1 MSTAA
6 GVDQAVILVGGQGTR
21 MRPLTD
27 TRPKP
32 MLPLLDLPFVERQ
45 VDHLARAGVTT
56 IVFSCGY
63 RPREIEEYFGDGSSR
78 GLTMGYV
85 VDPEPLGTAG
95 AIANA
100 ESLLHEGDVF
110 VLNGDILTDL
120 DLAALV
126 AHHRGLGAEAT
137 IALTPV
143 DDPSA
148 FGLVRT
154 DADGRVTEFVE
165 KPGPDALI
173 PGEPYRI
180 NAGTYVL
187 SASARA
193 AIPHGE
199 QVSIERDTF
208 PLLAARGGVGAMA
221 SDCYW
226 RDIGTPASYL
236 DAHLD
241 VLDGRVGFIPSP
253 GAAWVS
259 PDAAVSPDAVIAP
272 GACVGPG
279 ATVAAGAHVAS
290 AVIGEGARVGENAT
304 VDGAVIGRDVA
315 VLPGATVRGLVVVG
329 DGASIG
335 EGLALDGPLSVD
347 TGALVR
353 DDDPR

>member
-1 MSTAA
+1 MSVQA

-27 TRPKP
+27 TLPKP
-32 MLPLLDLPFVERQ
+32 MLPLLGVPFVERQ
-45 VDHLARAGVTT
+45 VDHLARAGVTHV
-56 IVFSCGY
+56 VFSCGY

-78 GLTMGYV
+78 GMQMAYV

-100 ESLLHEGDVF
+100 ESLLHPGDVF

-126 AHHRGLGAEAT
+126 AHHRELRAEAT

-154 DADGRVTEFVE
+154 DDDGRVTGFVE
-165 KPGPDALI
+165 KPAPDALI

-187 SASARA
+187 SAAARA
-193 AIPHGE
+193 AIPHGM

-208 PLLAARGGVGAMA
+208 PLLAARGSVGALS

-241 VLDGRVGFIPSP
+241 VLAGRVGFIPSP
-253 GAAWVS
+253 GAAWIAD
-259 PDAAVSPDAVIAP
+259 DARVDPTADVGP
-272 GACVGPG
+272 GACVSPG
-279 ATVAAGAHVAS
+279 ASVGPRARVRDAVVGAGCTV
-290 AVIGEGARVGENAT
+290 GEGAHIE
-304 VDGAVIGRDVA
+304 GAVLGRDVT
-315 VLPGATVRGLVVVG
+315 VEPGAEITGMVVAG
-329 DGASIG
+329 DGSTVPAGLHLSGPADVPTGSVASG
-335 EGLALDGPLSVD
+335 
-347 TGALVR
+347 
-353 DDDPR
+353 

>member
-1 MSTAA
+1 MSPPAA
-6 GVDQAVILVGGQGTR
+6 VRQAVILVGGQGTR

-27 TRPKP
+27 TLPKP

-45 VDHLARAGVTT
+45 VHHLRAAGVER
-56 IVFSCGY
+56 IIFSCGY
-63 RPREIEEYFGDGSSR
+63 RPREIEGYFGDGASR
-78 GLTMGYV
+78 GLEVGYV

-100 ESLLHEGDVF
+100 EGLLDDRDAF

-120 DLAALV
+120 DLGALV
-126 AHHRGLGAEAT
+126 AHHRALGAEAT

-143 DDPSA
+143 TDPRA

-154 DADGRVTEFVE
+154 DAHGRVSEFVE
-165 KPGPDALI
+165 KPGPDELI

-187 SASARA
+187 TPAARA
-193 AIPHGE
+193 MIPRGQ

-226 RDIGTPASYL
+226 RDIGTPGSYL

-241 VLDGRVGFIPSP
+241 LLSGHVGFIPSP
-253 GAAWVS
+253 GEAWVS
-259 PDAAVSPDAVIAP
+259 PDARVHPTATVGD

-279 ATVAAGAHVAS
+279 VTLGPDCVVAGC
-290 AVIGEGARVGENAT
+290 VIGAGTE
-304 VDGAVIGRDVA
+304 
-315 VLPGATVRGLVVVG
+315 VG
-329 DGASIG
+329 DGARVHG
-335 EGLALDGPLSVD
+335 AVLGRQVTVGPGARLTGLVVAGDKAVVPKGVAVAGPASLASGSV
-347 TGALVR
+347 ASR
-353 DDDPR
+353 

>member
-1 MSTAA
+1 MSAPA
-6 GVDQAVILVGGQGTR
+6 GVRQAVILVGGQGTR

-27 TRPKP
+27 TLPKP

-45 VDHLARAGVTT
+45 VDHLSAAGVERV
-56 IVFSCGY
+56 VFSCGY
-63 RPREIEEYFGDGSSR
+63 RPREIEEYFGDGASR
-78 GLTMGYV
+78 GLQVGYV

-100 ESLLHEGDVF
+100 EELLDDDDVF

-165 KPGPDALI
+165 KPGADQLV

-187 SASARA
+187 SPSARR
-193 AIPHGE
+193 AIPHGQ

-226 RDIGTPASYL
+226 RDIGTPGSYL

-241 VLDGRVGFIPSP
+241 LLSGRVGFIPSP

-259 PDAAVSPDAVIAP
+259 PDALVDASATIGP

-279 ATVAAGAHVAS
+279 AVVGAGATVADCVVGAGTS
-290 AVIGEGARVGENAT
+290 VGEEAM
-304 VDGAVIGRDVA
+304 VDGAVLGRQVT
-315 VLPGATVRGLVVVG
+315 VGPGARVTGLVVAG
-329 DGASIG
+329 DGAMVP
-335 EGLALDGPLSVD
+335 EGMAVAGPATIPTGSV
-347 TGALVR
+347 AS
-353 DDDPR
+353 P

>member
-1 MSTAA
+1 VSAPA
-6 GVDQAVILVGGQGTR
+6 GVRQAVILVGGQGTR

-27 TRPKP
+27 TLPKP

-45 VDHLARAGVTT
+45 VDHLRAAGVER

-63 RPREIEEYFGDGSSR
+63 RPREIEEYFGDGSSW
-78 GLTMGYV
+78 GLELGYV

-100 ESLLHEGDVF
+100 EPLLDDDDVF

-126 AHHRGLGAEAT
+126 AHHCGLGAEAT

-143 DDPSA
+143 DDPGA

-165 KPGPDALI
+165 KPGVDELI
-173 PGEPYRI
+173 PGEPFRI

-187 SASARA
+187 SPSARR
-193 AIPHGE
+193 AIPRGQ

-226 RDIGTPASYL
+226 RDIGTPGSYL

-241 VLDGRVGFIPSP
+241 LLSGRVGFIPSP

-259 PDAAVSPDAVIAP
+259 TGATVDASAIIGD

-279 ATVAAGAHVAS
+279 AVVGAGAVVADC
-290 AVIGEGARVGENAT
+290 VVGAGTQVGEEAL
-304 VDGAVIGRDVA
+304 VDGAVLGRQVT
-315 VLPGATVRGLVVVG
+315 VGPGARVTGLVVAG
-329 DGASIG
+329 DGAIVPDAMAVS
-335 EGLALDGPLSVD
+335 GPATIPTGSVAS
-347 TGALVR
+347 T
-353 DDDPR
+353 

>member
-1 MSTAA
+1 MNAPA

-45 VDHLARAGVTT
+45 VDHLANHGVTT

-63 RPREIEEYFGDGSSR
+63 RPREIEEYFGDGTSR

-100 ESLLHEGDVF
+100 EDLLHEGDVF

-143 DDPSA
+143 DDPGA

-165 KPGPDALI
+165 KPSPDQLI

-187 SASARA
+187 SASARE
-193 AIPHGE
+193 AIPRGQ

-208 PLLAARGGVGAMA
+208 PLLAARGGVGAMP

-253 GAAWVS
+253 GAAWVD
-259 PDAAVSPDAVIAP
+259 PAATVDPSATVDG

-279 ATVAAGAHVAS
+279 AVVAAGAVVQG
-290 AVIGEGARVGENAT
+290 AVVGSGSTVGQGATVRGAVLGRDVQVGEGARLE
-304 VDGAVIGRDVA
+304 
-315 VLPGATVRGLVVVG
+315 GLVVVG
-329 DGASIG
+329 DGAAVEPGAVIAGPASI
-335 EGLALDGPLSVD
+335 E
-347 TGALVR
+347 TGAR
-353 DDDPR
+353 AGGDAAR

>member
-1 MSTAA
+1 MSAPE
-6 GVDQAVILVGGQGTR
+6 GVHQAVILVGGQGSR

-27 TRPKP
+27 TLPKP

-45 VDHLARAGVTT
+45 VDHLHRAGVQR

-63 RPREIEEYFGDGSSR
+63 RPREIEDYFGDGSSR
-78 GLTMGYV
+78 GLEVGYV

-100 ESLLHEGDVF
+100 EALLADGDVF

-120 DLAALV
+120 DLTALV
-126 AHHRGLGAEAT
+126 AHHHHLGAEAT

-154 DADGRVTEFVE
+154 DADGRVTGFVE
-165 KPGPDALI
+165 KPGPDDLT

-187 SASARA
+187 APSALTE
-193 AIPHGE
+193 IPRGQ

-208 PLLAARGGVGAMA
+208 PRLAARGGMGALA

-236 DAHLD
+236 EAHLD
-241 VLDGRVGFIPSP
+241 LLAGRVGSIASP
-253 GAAWVS
+253 GSSWVS
-259 PDAAVSPDAVIAP
+259 PRASVDPSATVGS

-279 ATVAAGAHVAS
+279 ARVGPHAVVARC
-290 AVIGEGARVGENAT
+290 VIGAGTSVGEGAT
-304 VDGAVIGRDVA
+304 VDGAVLGRDVTVGA
-315 VLPGATVRGLVVVG
+315 GACLTGPVVAGDGATVPDGMAIRGPATV
-329 DGASIG
+329 
-335 EGLALDGPLSVD
+335 P
-347 TGALVR
+347 TGAVAST
-353 DDDPR
+353 

>member
-1 MSTAA
+1 MSAPA
-6 GVDQAVILVGGQGTR
+6 GVHQAVILVGGQGTR

-27 TRPKP
+27 TLPKP
-32 MLPLLDLPFVERQ
+32 MLPLLGVPFVERQ
-45 VDHLARAGVTT
+45 VDHLARAGVTR

-63 RPREIEEYFGDGSSR
+63 RPREIEAYFGDGSSR
-78 GLTMGYV
+78 GLEMGYV

-100 ESLLHEGDVF
+100 EPLLDDSDVF

-126 AHHRGLGAEAT
+126 AHHRGLGADAT

-165 KPGPDALI
+165 KPGPDQLI
-173 PGEPYRI
+173 PGEPFRI

-187 SASARA
+187 TPAARA
-193 AIPHGE
+193 AIPAGV

-208 PLLAARGGVGAMA
+208 PLLAARGGVGALA

-241 VLDGRVGFIPSP
+241 VLEGRVGFIPSP
-253 GAAWVS
+253 GPAWVAEGAHVH
-259 PDAAVSPDAVIAP
+259 PAADIAAGACIAP
-272 GACVGPG
+272 GAHVH
-279 ATVAAGAHVAS
+279 AGARVAR
-290 AVIGEGARVGENAT
+290 AVVGAGSQVGEGARVEDS
-304 VDGAVIGRDVA
+304 VLGRDVVVGARAA
-315 VLPGATVRGLVVVG
+315 VAGMVVAG
-329 DGASIG
+329 DGASVP
-335 EGLALDGPLSVD
+335 EGLRLAGPASVP
-347 TGALVR
+347 TGSVASS
-353 DDDPR
+353 

>member
-1 MSTAA
+1 MTRDA
-6 GVDQAVILVGGQGTR
+6 GVSQAVILVGGQGTR

-27 TRPKP
+27 TIPKP
-32 MLPLLDLPFVERQ
+32 MLSLMGLPFVERQ
-45 VDHLARAGVTT
+45 VDHLHRAGVRR

-63 RPREIEEYFGDGSSR
+63 RPREIEEYFGDGASR
-78 GLTMGYV
+78 GLEMGYV

-100 ESLLHEGDVF
+100 EQLLDDADVF

-120 DLAALV
+120 DLAAL
-126 AHHRGLGAEAT
+126 ADHHRGLGAEAT

-165 KPGPDALI
+165 KPGPDELI

-187 SASARA
+187 TPSARA
-193 AIPHGE
+193 AIPRGE

-208 PLLAARGGVGAMA
+208 PLLAARGGVGALG

-236 DAHLD
+236 DAHRD
-241 VLDGRVGFIPSP
+241 VLAGRVGFIPSP
-253 GAAWVS
+253 GESWVS
-259 PDAAVSPDAVIAP
+259 PEATVDGTAAIGAGACVGPGVTVGPDARVSSCVIGAGSAVGAGAVVEQAVVGRDVTVGDGARLGDMVVVGDGAVIAP
-272 GACVGPG
+272 GAVASGPEPVATG
-279 ATVAAGAHVAS
+279 ATVAAG
-290 AVIGEGARVGENAT
+290 
-304 VDGAVIGRDVA
+304 
-315 VLPGATVRGLVVVG
+315 
-329 DGASIG
+329 
-335 EGLALDGPLSVD
+335 
-347 TGALVR
+347 
-353 DDDPR
+353 

>member
-1 MSTAA
+1 MSGIAV
-6 GVDQAVILVGGQGTR
+6 VDQAVILVGGQGTR

-63 RPREIEEYFGDGSSR
+63 RPKEIEEYFGDGSSR
-78 GLTMGYV
+78 GLMMGYV

-100 ESLLHEGDVF
+100 ESLLHDGDVF

-126 AHHRGLGAEAT
+126 AHHRGLGADAT

-143 DDPSA
+143 EDPSA

-154 DADGRVTEFVE
+154 DVDGRVIEFVE
-165 KPGPDALI
+165 KPTADELI

-187 SASARA
+187 SAAARD
-193 AIPHGE
+193 AIPKGV

-208 PLLAARGGVGAMA
+208 PLLASRNAVGALA
-221 SDCYW
+221 SECYW
-226 RDIGTPASYL
+226 RDIGTPASYR

-241 VLDGRVGFIPSP
+241 VLAGLVSFIPSP
-253 GAAWVS
+253 GASWVDVTATVDPS
-259 PDAAVSPDAVIAP
+259 AVIGAGSCIGPGAVIAS
-272 GACVGPG
+272 GAVVEGAIVGG
-279 ATVAAGAHVAS
+279 GSMV
-290 AVIGEGARVGENAT
+290 GEGARVT
-304 VDGAVIGRDVA
+304 GAVLGRGVTVGPRAVISGMVVA
-315 VLPGATVRGLVVVG
+315 GDDATFPGGLVIDG
-329 DGASIG
+329 GASI
-335 EGLALDGPLSVD
+335 AS
-347 TGALVR
+347 GATAGDSEAR
-353 DDDPR
+353 

>member
-1 MSTAA
+1 MSTVA

-63 RPREIEEYFGDGSSR
+63 RPREIEEYFGDGASR

-100 ESLLHEGDVF
+100 APLLHEGDVF

-165 KPGPDALI
+165 KPGPDELI

-187 SASARA
+187 SASARD
-193 AIPHGE
+193 AIPQGQ

-208 PLLAARGGVGAMA
+208 PLLAARGGVGALA

-241 VLDGRVGFIPSP
+241 VLHGRVGFITTP
-253 GAAWVS
+253 GEAWTS
-259 PDAAVSPDAVIAP
+259 PDADVDAGARIDPGACIAP
-272 GACVGPG
+272 GASVAAGARVASAIVGEGASVGEGAVVDGAVVGRDVTIGPG
-279 ATVAAGAHVAS
+279 ATV
-290 AVIGEGARVGENAT
+290 T
-304 VDGAVIGRDVA
+304 
-315 VLPGATVRGLVVVG
+315 GLVVVG
-329 DGASIG
+329 DGATIGAGATVHGPASI
-335 EGLALDGPLSVD
+335 D
-347 TGALVR
+347 TGAVVG
-353 DDDPR
+353 DDDTR

>member
-1 MSTAA
+1 MSDPR
-6 GVDQAVILVGGQGTR
+6 GVAQAVILVGGQGTR

-27 TRPKP
+27 TMPKP

-45 VDHLARAGVTT
+45 VQHLARAGVHR

-78 GLTMGYV
+78 GLEMGYV

-100 ESLLHEGDVF
+100 ESLLDGDDDVF

-120 DLAALV
+120 DLGALV
-126 AHHRGLGAEAT
+126 AHHRALGAEAT

-143 DDPSA
+143 EDPSA

-154 DADGRVTEFVE
+154 DRDGRVTEFVE
-165 KPGPDALI
+165 KPGADELI

-187 SASARA
+187 APSARA
-193 AIPHGE
+193 AIPRGE

-208 PLLAARGGVGAMA
+208 PLLAARGGVGALG

-226 RDIGTPASYL
+226 RDIGTPQSYL

-241 VLDGRVGFIPSP
+241 VLAGHVGFITTP
-253 GAAWVS
+253 GASWVAG
-259 PDAAVSPDAVIAP
+259 DAHVDPSATIAD
-272 GACVGPG
+272 GASVGPG
-279 ATVAAGAHVAS
+279 ARVGAGATVGRC
-290 AVIGEGARVGENAT
+290 VIAGGARVGDGAT
-304 VDGAVIGRDVA
+304 VDGAVLGRDVA
-315 VLPGATVRGLVVVG
+315 VGTGARVTGLVVAG
-329 DGASIG
+329 DGASVPDG
-335 EGLALDGPLSVD
+335 MVLEGPVTVATGSVAS
-347 TGALVR
+347 T
-353 DDDPR
+353 

>member
-1 MSTAA
+1 MSGDA
-6 GVDQAVILVGGQGTR
+6 GVTQAVILVGGQGTR

-27 TRPKP
+27 TIPKP
-32 MLPLLDLPFVERQ
+32 MLSLMGLPFVERQ
-45 VDHLARAGVTT
+45 VDHLARAGVNR

-63 RPREIEEYFGDGSSR
+63 RPREIEAYFGDGAAR
-78 GLTMGYV
+78 GLEMGYV

-100 ESLLHEGDVF
+100 EDLLTEDDVF

-143 DDPSA
+143 EDPSA

-154 DADGRVTEFVE
+154 DADGRVSAFVE
-165 KPGPDALI
+165 KPGPDELI

-187 SASARA
+187 TPGARA
-193 AIPHGE
+193 AIPRGE

-208 PLLAARGGVGAMA
+208 PLLAERGGVGALA

-241 VLDGRVGFIPSP
+241 VLAGAVGFIPSP
-253 GAAWVS
+253 GSSWIA
-259 PDAAVSPDAVIAP
+259 PDAQVDSAATIEP

-279 ATVAAGAHVAS
+279 AA
-290 AVIGEGARVGENAT
+290 IGPAARVGSS
-304 VDGAVIGRDVA
+304 VIGSGSRVGAGAAIAGSVLGRDVT
-315 VLPGATVRGLVVVG
+315 VGDGARLEDLVVVG
-329 DGASIG
+329 DGATIAPGSVVVGPESI
-335 EGLALDGPLSVD
+335 P
-347 TGALVR
+347 TGASVAA
-353 DDDPR
+353 D

>member
-1 MSTAA
+1 MSTVA

-63 RPREIEEYFGDGSSR
+63 RPREIEEYFGDGASR

-100 ESLLHEGDVF
+100 APLLHEGDVF

-165 KPGPDALI
+165 KPGPDELI

-187 SASARA
+187 SASARD
-193 AIPHGE
+193 AIPQGQ

-208 PLLAARGGVGAMA
+208 PLLAARGGVGALA

-241 VLDGRVGFIPSP
+241 VLHGRVGFITTT
-253 GAAWVS
+253 GEAWTS
-259 PDAAVSPDAVIAP
+259 PDADVDAGARIDPGACIAP
-272 GACVGPG
+272 GASVAAGARVASAIVGEGASVGEGAVVDGAVVGRDVTIGPG
-279 ATVAAGAHVAS
+279 ATL
-290 AVIGEGARVGENAT
+290 T
-304 VDGAVIGRDVA
+304 
-315 VLPGATVRGLVVVG
+315 GLVVVG
-329 DGASIG
+329 DGATIGAGATVHGPASI
-335 EGLALDGPLSVD
+335 D
-347 TGALVR
+347 TGAVVG
-353 DDDPR
+353 DDDTR

>member
-1 MSTAA
+1 MTQQA
-6 GVDQAVILVGGQGTR
+6 GVHQAVILVGGQGTR

-27 TRPKP
+27 TLPKP

-45 VDHLARAGVTT
+45 VDHLHRAGVNR

-63 RPREIEEYFGDGSSR
+63 RPKEIEDYFGDGSSR
-78 GLTMGYV
+78 GIEMGYV

-100 ESLLHEGDVF
+100 APLLADDDVF

-154 DADGRVTEFVE
+154 DAHGRVTEFVE
-165 KPGPDALI
+165 KPGADELI

-187 SASARA
+187 SPSARA
-193 AIPHGE
+193 AIPTG
-199 QVSIERDTF
+199 QNVSIERDTF

-241 VLDGRVGFIPSP
+241 LLSGRVGFIPSP
-253 GAAWVS
+253 GEAWVA
-259 PDAAVSPDAVIAP
+259 PDAQVHASAQVNA
-272 GACVGPG
+272 GACVGPKV
-279 ATVAAGAHVAS
+279 TVGAGAELGTC
-290 AVIGEGARVGENAT
+290 VIGEGS
-304 VDGAVIGRDVA
+304 VIG
-315 VLPGATVRGLVVVG
+315 PGATVRGAVLGRGVTVGEGATVRGMVVAG
-329 DGASIG
+329 DGAQVAPG
-335 EGLALDGPLSVD
+335 AVLEGPLSVA
-347 TGALVR
+347 TGETA
-353 DDDPR
+353 P

>member
-1 MSTAA
+1 MTSQA
-6 GVDQAVILVGGQGTR
+6 GVHQAVILVGGQGTR

-27 TRPKP
+27 TLPKP

-45 VDHLARAGVTT
+45 VDHLHRAGVTR

-63 RPREIEEYFGDGSSR
+63 RPKEIEHYFGDGSSR
-78 GLTMGYV
+78 GIEMGYV

-100 ESLLHEGDVF
+100 APLLSHDDVF

-120 DLAALV
+120 DLGALV

-165 KPGPDALI
+165 KPGPDQLI
-173 PGEPYRI
+173 PGEPFRI

-187 SASARA
+187 SPTARA
-193 AIPHGE
+193 AIPAG
-199 QVSIERDTF
+199 QNVSIERDTF

-241 VLDGRVGFIPSP
+241 LLSGRVGFIPSP
-253 GAAWVS
+253 GAWWVADTAS
-259 PDAAVSPDAVIAP
+259 VDSTASVHA
-272 GACVGPG
+272 GACVGPKVTVGAGATLGTCVIGAGSVIDPG
-279 ATVAAGAHVAS
+279 ATVQGAVLGRG
-290 AVIGEGARVGENAT
+290 VTVGE
-304 VDGAVIGRDVA
+304 
-315 VLPGATVRGLVVVG
+315 GATVRGLVVAG
-329 DGASIG
+329 DGAQVAPGAVLEGPISIATG
-335 EGLALDGPLSVD
+335 ETAP
-347 TGALVR
+347 
-353 DDDPR
+353 

>member
-1 MSTAA
+1 MAA

-45 VDHLARAGVTT
+45 VEHLARAGVTT

-63 RPREIEEYFGDGSSR
+63 RPKAIEEYFGDGSSR

-95 AIANA
+95 AVANA
-100 ESLLHEGDVF
+100 ESLLHAGDVF

-126 AHHRGLGAEAT
+126 AHHRGLGADAT

-143 DDPSA
+143 EDPSA

-154 DADGRVTEFVE
+154 DVDGRVIEFVE
-165 KPGPDALI
+165 KPTAEELI

-187 SASARA
+187 SAAARD
-193 AIPHGE
+193 AIPKGV

-208 PLLAARGGVGAMA
+208 PLLAARNAVGALA

-226 RDIGTPASYL
+226 RDIGTPASYR

-241 VLDGRVGFIPSP
+241 VLAGMVSFIPSP
-253 GAAWVS
+253 GASWVDDTATVAPS
-259 PDAAVSPDAVIAP
+259 AVIGAGSCIGPGAVIAS
-272 GACVGPG
+272 GAVVDGAIVGG
-279 ATVAAGAHVAS
+279 GSVV
-290 AVIGEGARVGENAT
+290 GEGARVTGAVLGRRVTVAPGVVISGMVVAGDDAT
-304 VDGAVIGRDVA
+304 FPGGLVIDGAASI
-315 VLPGATVRGLVVVG
+315 PSGATAG
-329 DGASIG
+329 DSEA
-335 EGLALDGPLSVD
+335 
-347 TGALVR
+347 R
-353 DDDPR
+353 

>member
-1 MSTAA
+1 MNAPA
-6 GVDQAVILVGGQGTR
+6 GVRQAVILVGGQGTR

-27 TRPKP
+27 TLPKP

-45 VDHLARAGVTT
+45 VDHLSAAGVERV
-56 IVFSCGY
+56 VFSCGY
-63 RPREIEEYFGDGSSR
+63 RPREIEEYFGDGASR
-78 GLTMGYV
+78 GLQVGYV

-100 ESLLHEGDVF
+100 EELLDDDDVF

-154 DADGRVTEFVE
+154 DADDRVTEFVE
-165 KPGPDALI
+165 KPGADQLV

-187 SASARA
+187 SPSARR
-193 AIPHGE
+193 AIPHGQ

-226 RDIGTPASYL
+226 RDIGTPGSYL

-241 VLDGRVGFIPSP
+241 LLSGRVGFIPSP

-259 PDAAVSPDAVIAP
+259 PDALVDASATIGP

-279 ATVAAGAHVAS
+279 AVVGAGATVADCVVGAGTS
-290 AVIGEGARVGENAT
+290 VGEEAM
-304 VDGAVIGRDVA
+304 VDGAVLGRQVT
-315 VLPGATVRGLVVVG
+315 VGPGARVTGLVVAG
-329 DGASIG
+329 DGAMVP
-335 EGLALDGPLSVD
+335 EGMAVAGPATIPTGSV
-347 TGALVR
+347 AS
-353 DDDPR
+353 P

>member
-1 MSTAA
+1 MNAPA
-6 GVDQAVILVGGQGTR
+6 GVRQAVILVGGQGTR

-27 TRPKP
+27 TLPKP

-45 VDHLARAGVTT
+45 VDHLSAAGVERV
-56 IVFSCGY
+56 VFSCGY
-63 RPREIEEYFGDGSSR
+63 RPREIEEYFGDGASR
-78 GLTMGYV
+78 GLQVGYV

-100 ESLLHEGDVF
+100 EELLDDDDVF

-165 KPGPDALI
+165 KPGADQLV

-187 SASARA
+187 SPSARR
-193 AIPHGE
+193 AIPHGQ

-226 RDIGTPASYL
+226 RDIGTPGSYL

-241 VLDGRVGFIPSP
+241 LLSGRVGFIPSP

-259 PDAAVSPDAVIAP
+259 PDALVDASATIGP

-279 ATVAAGAHVAS
+279 AVVGAGATVADCVVGAGTS
-290 AVIGEGARVGENAT
+290 VGEEAM
-304 VDGAVIGRDVA
+304 VDGAVLGRQVT
-315 VLPGATVRGLVVVG
+315 VGPGARVTGLVVAG
-329 DGASIG
+329 DGAMVP
-335 EGLALDGPLSVD
+335 EGMAVAGPATIPTGSV
-347 TGALVR
+347 AS
-353 DDDPR
+353 P

>member
-1 MSTAA
+1 MSTPA
-6 GVDQAVILVGGQGTR
+6 GVRQAVILVGGQGTR

-27 TRPKP
+27 TLPKP

-45 VDHLARAGVTT
+45 VDHLHRAGVDR

-78 GLTMGYV
+78 GIEMGYV

-100 ESLLHEGDVF
+100 SPLLADEDVF

-154 DADGRVTEFVE
+154 DSAGRVTEFVE
-165 KPGPDALI
+165 KPGPDQLI

-187 SASARA
+187 SPSARA
-193 AIPHGE
+193 AIPVGQ

-208 PLLAARGGVGAMA
+208 PLLAARGGVGAMG

-226 RDIGTPASYL
+226 RDIGTPESYL

-241 VLDGRVGFIPSP
+241 LLSGRVGFIASP
-253 GAAWVS
+253 GDAWVS
-259 PDAAVSPDAVIAP
+259 PEASVHPSAIVAA

-279 ATVAAGAHVAS
+279 ASIGPAAV
-290 AVIGEGARVGENAT
+290 VGECIIGSGSSVGGGAT
-304 VDGAVIGRDVA
+304 VTGAVLGRDVT
-315 VLPGATVRGLVVVG
+315 VGDGATVMGLVVAG
-329 DGASIG
+329 DGASIAPAAVVHGPTSIASG
-335 EGLALDGPLSVD
+335 ESA
-347 TGALVR
+347 TGA
-353 DDDPR
+353 

>member
-1 MSTAA
+1 VSGQAA
-6 GVDQAVILVGGQGTR
+6 VRQAVILVGGQGTR

-27 TRPKP
+27 TLPKP

-45 VDHLARAGVTT
+45 VDHLHRAGVDR

-63 RPREIEEYFGDGSSR
+63 RPREIEDYFGDGSSR
-78 GLTMGYV
+78 GIEVGYV

-100 ESLLHEGDVF
+100 GPLLADDDVF

-126 AHHRGLGAEAT
+126 QHHRRLGAEAT

-154 DADGRVTEFVE
+154 DAEGRVTEFVE
-165 KPGPDALI
+165 KPGPDELI

-187 SASARA
+187 SPSARA
-193 AIPHGE
+193 AIPAG
-199 QVSIERDTF
+199 QNVSIERDTF

-241 VLDGRVGFIPSP
+241 LLSGRVGFIPSP
-253 GAAWVS
+253 GASWVADS
-259 PDAAVSPDAVIAP
+259 ATIDASASVGP
-272 GACVGPG
+272 GACVGPQ
-279 ATVAAGAHVAS
+279 ASVAAGAAVGTC
-290 AVIGEGARVGENAT
+290 VIGAGSVVG
-304 VDGAVIGRDVA
+304 
-315 VLPGATVRGLVVVG
+315 PGATVQGAVLGRGVTVGEGATLNGLVVVG
-329 DGASIG
+329 DGAQVTAG
-335 EGLALDGPLSVD
+335 AVLEGPLSVA
-347 TGALVR
+347 TGEIA
-353 DDDPR
+353 P

>member
-1 MSTAA
+1 MTDGA
-6 GVDQAVILVGGQGTR
+6 GVSQAVILVGGQGTR

-27 TRPKP
+27 TIPKP
-32 MLPLLDLPFVERQ
+32 MLSLMGLPFVERQ
-45 VDHLARAGVTT
+45 VHHLQRAGVNR

-78 GLTMGYV
+78 GLEMGYV

-100 ESLLHEGDVF
+100 EDLLDPADVF

-165 KPGPDALI
+165 KPGPDELI
-173 PGEPYRI
+173 AGEPYRI

-187 SASARA
+187 TPAARA
-193 AIPHGE
+193 AIPRGE

-208 PLLAARGGVGAMA
+208 PLLAARGGVGALA

-226 RDIGTPASYL
+226 RDIGTPGSYL

-241 VLDGRVGFIPSP
+241 VLAGRVAFIASP
-253 GAAWVS
+253 GEAWVS
-259 PDAAVSPDAVIAP
+259 PDAQVDSSATIGA

-279 ATVAAGAHVAS
+279 A
-290 AVIGEGARVGENAT
+290 VIGPRARAAACVIGAGSALGADAQ
-304 VDGAVIGRDVA
+304 VDGAVLGRDVI
-315 VLPGATVRGLVVVG
+315 VG
-329 DGASIG
+329 DGARVSGLVVAGDGATIAPGAVVTGPESI
-335 EGLALDGPLSVD
+335 A
-347 TGALVR
+347 TGAAA
-353 DDDPR
+353 PAG

>member
-1 MSTAA
+1 
-6 GVDQAVILVGGQGTR
+6 

-32 MLPLLDLPFVERQ
+32 LLPLLDRPFVERQ
-45 VDHLARAGVTT
+45 VDHLVAAGVTR

-78 GLTMGYV
+78 GLVMGYV

-95 AIANA
+95 GIANA
-100 ESLLHEGDVF
+100 EALLAPGDCF

-126 AHHRGLGAEAT
+126 AHHRALGAEAT

-143 DDPSA
+143 DDPGA

-154 DADGRVTEFVE
+154 DPDGRVTQFME
-165 KPGPDALI
+165 KPRPGDLI

-187 SASARA
+187 SGSARA
-193 AIPHGE
+193 AIPHGVP
-199 QVSIERDTF
+199 VSIERETF
-208 PLLAARGGVGAMA
+208 PLLAERGGVAAMA

-226 RDIGTPASYL
+226 RDIGTPLSYR

-241 VLDGRVGFIPSP
+241 ILAGRVGSIPSP
-253 GAAWVS
+253 GATWVAEGATV
-259 PDAAVSPDAVIAP
+259 AASASVAP

-279 ATVAAGAHVAS
+279 VSLEADSTCTNAVLGAGSRV
-290 AVIGEGARVGENAT
+290 GRGAR
-304 VDGAVIGRDVA
+304 VDGAVLGRDVVVGAGA
-315 VLPGATVRGLVVVG
+315 VLTGLVVAG
-329 DGASIG
+329 DGASIPAG
-335 EGLALDGPLSVD
+335 MVLDGPTSIP
-347 TGALVR
+347 TGAVASG
-353 DDDPR
+353 

>member
-1 MSTAA
+1 MTRDA
-6 GVDQAVILVGGQGTR
+6 GVSQAVILVGGQGTR

-27 TRPKP
+27 TIPKP
-32 MLPLLDLPFVERQ
+32 MLSLMGLPFVERQ
-45 VDHLARAGVTT
+45 VDHLQRAGVSR

-63 RPREIEEYFGDGSSR
+63 RPREIEEYFGDGASR
-78 GLTMGYV
+78 GLEMGYV

-100 ESLLHEGDVF
+100 EELLDDADVF

-120 DLAALV
+120 HLAALV

-165 KPGPDALI
+165 KPGADELI

-187 SASARA
+187 TPAARA
-193 AIPHGE
+193 AIPRGE

-208 PLLAARGGVGAMA
+208 PLLAERGGVGALA

-241 VLDGRVGFIPSP
+241 VLAGAVGFIPSP
-253 GAAWVS
+253 GEAWVS
-259 PDAAVSPDAVIAP
+259 PEATVDGSAAIGP

-279 ATVAAGAHVAS
+279 VVIGADARVAS
-290 AVIGEGARVGENAT
+290 CVIGAGSSIGVGAAVEGSVLGRDVIVGDGARVS
-304 VDGAVIGRDVA
+304 D
-315 VLPGATVRGLVVVG
+315 LVVVG
-329 DGASIG
+329 DGATIAPG
-335 EGLALDGPLSVD
+335 AVVAGPESVG
-347 TGALVR
+347 TGATV
-353 DDDPR
+353 PAA

>member
-1 MSTAA
+1 MTSQA
-6 GVDQAVILVGGQGTR
+6 GVSQAVILVGGQGTR

-27 TRPKP
+27 TLPKP

-45 VDHLARAGVTT
+45 VDHLHRAGVDR

-63 RPREIEEYFGDGSSR
+63 RPKEIEDYFGDGSSR
-78 GLTMGYV
+78 GIAMGYV

-100 ESLLHEGDVF
+100 APLLSDRDVF

-120 DLAALV
+120 DLTALV
-126 AHHRGLGAEAT
+126 AHHRRLGAEAT

-165 KPGPDALI
+165 KPGPDELI

-187 SASARA
+187 SPSALA
-193 AIPHGE
+193 AIPAG
-199 QVSIERDTF
+199 QNVSIERDTF

-226 RDIGTPASYL
+226 RDIGTPGSYL

-241 VLDGRVGFIPSP
+241 LLSGGVGFIPSP
-253 GAAWVS
+253 GAAWVAPGAEVDPS
-259 PDAAVSPDAVIAP
+259 ACVAP
-272 GACVGPG
+272 GACVGPDAVVGAG
-279 ATVAAGAHVAS
+279 ATVGTCVIGAGSVVAAGATVEG
-290 AVIGEGARVGENAT
+290 AVLGRGVTVGEGA
-304 VDGAVIGRDVA
+304 I
-315 VLPGATVRGLVVVG
+315 VRGLVVAG
-329 DGASIG
+329 DGARVAPGAVLEGPMSVATG
-335 EGLALDGPLSVD
+335 ETAG
-347 TGALVR
+347 
-353 DDDPR
+353 

>member
-1 MSTAA
+1 MTRDA
-6 GVDQAVILVGGQGTR
+6 GVSQAVILVGGQGTR

-27 TRPKP
+27 TLPKP
-32 MLPLLDLPFVERQ
+32 MLSLMGRPFVERQ
-45 VDHLARAGVTT
+45 VDHLQRAGVRR

-63 RPREIEEYFGDGSSR
+63 RPREIEEYFGDGASR
-78 GLTMGYV
+78 GLEMGYV

-100 ESLLHEGDVF
+100 EDLLDDADVF

-120 DLAALV
+120 DLAAL
-126 AHHRGLGAEAT
+126 ADHHRGLGAEAT

-165 KPGPDALI
+165 KPGADELI

-187 SASARA
+187 TPGARA
-193 AIPHGE
+193 AIPRGQ

-208 PLLAARGGVGAMA
+208 PLLAARGGVGALA

-241 VLDGRVGFIPSP
+241 VLAGDVGFIDSP
-253 GAAWVS
+253 GQAWVA
-259 PDAAVSPDAVIAP
+259 PDARVDAAAAIDA

-279 ATVAAGAHVAS
+279 AA
-290 AVIGEGARVGENAT
+290 IGPGARVGSC
-304 VDGAVIGRDVA
+304 VIGAGASIGADAVVEGSVIGRDVT
-315 VLPGATVRGLVVVG
+315 VGDGARVSDLVVVG
-329 DGASIG
+329 DGAAIAPG
-335 EGLALDGPLSVD
+335 AVITGPTSVA
-347 TGALVR
+347 TGATV
-353 DDDPR
+353 PAA

>member
-1 MSTAA
+1 MTSQA
-6 GVDQAVILVGGQGTR
+6 GVRQAVILVGGQGTR

-27 TRPKP
+27 TLPKP

-45 VDHLARAGVTT
+45 VDHLHRAGVDR

-63 RPREIEEYFGDGSSR
+63 RPKEIEDYFGDGSSR
-78 GLTMGYV
+78 GLEMGYV

-100 ESLLHEGDVF
+100 APLLTDDDVF

-126 AHHRGLGAEAT
+126 AHHRRLGAEAT

-154 DADGRVTEFVE
+154 DAQGRVAEFVE
-165 KPGPDALI
+165 KPGPDELI
-173 PGEPYRI
+173 RGEPYRI

-187 SASARA
+187 SPSARA
-193 AIPHGE
+193 AIPAG
-199 QVSIERDTF
+199 QNVSIERDTF

-226 RDIGTPASYL
+226 RDIGTPGSYL

-241 VLDGRVGFIPSP
+241 LLSGRVGFIPSP
-253 GAAWVS
+253 GESWVAGSASVDSAASVG
-259 PDAAVSPDAVIAP
+259 A
-272 GACVGPG
+272 GACVGANASVGAGATLGTCVIGARSVVGPG
-279 ATVAAGAHVAS
+279 ATVHGAVLGRG
-290 AVIGEGARVGENAT
+290 VTVGE
-304 VDGAVIGRDVA
+304 
-315 VLPGATVRGLVVVG
+315 GATVRGLVVVG
-329 DGASIG
+329 DGATVAPG
-335 EGLALDGPLSVD
+335 AVLEGPLSVA
-347 TGALVR
+347 TGETAA
-353 DDDPR
+353 

>member
-1 MSTAA
+1 MTATA

-27 TRPKP
+27 TLPKP
-32 MLPLLDLPFVERQ
+32 MLPLMGVPFVERQ
-45 VDHLARAGVTT
+45 VDHLARAGVTR

-63 RPREIEEYFGDGSSR
+63 RPREIEEYFGNGASR
-78 GLTMGYV
+78 GLDVGYV

-100 ESLLHEGDVF
+100 APLLSDTDVF

-126 AHHRGLGAEAT
+126 AHHRALGAEAT

-143 DDPSA
+143 GDPSA

-165 KPGPDALI
+165 KPGPDQLV

-187 SASARA
+187 SPGARA
-193 AIPHGE
+193 AIPPGV

-208 PLLAARGGVGAMA
+208 PLLAARGAVGAV
-221 SDCYW
+221 SSECYW

-241 VLDGRVGFIPSP
+241 VLAGLVGFIPSP
-253 GAAWVS
+253 GTAWIS
-259 PDAAVSPDAVIAP
+259 D
-272 GACVGPG
+272 
-279 ATVAAGAHVAS
+279 GAHIDPT
-290 AVIGEGARVGENAT
+290 AVIGEGACVAPGASVGPGARVSHAILGTGCLVGEGAC
-304 VDGAVIGRDVA
+304 VEGAVLGRDVIVEPRA
-315 VLPGATVRGLVVVG
+315 EVIGMVVAG
-329 DGASIG
+329 DGSTVPAGLHLAGPADVPTGSVAS
-335 EGLALDGPLSVD
+335 A
-347 TGALVR
+347 
-353 DDDPR
+353 